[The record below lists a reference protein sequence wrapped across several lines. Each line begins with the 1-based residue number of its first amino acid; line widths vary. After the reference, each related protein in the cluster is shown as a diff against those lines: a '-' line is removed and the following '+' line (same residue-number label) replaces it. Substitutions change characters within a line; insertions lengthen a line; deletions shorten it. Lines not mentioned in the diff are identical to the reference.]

1 MKKRG
6 RPSKLIKGVYVDT
19 CPVWRFDGSPI
30 NKGCCEVLRSVPK
43 FRAQCGGCGGIK

>member
-6 RPSKLIKGVYVDT
+6 RPYKLIKGVYVQS

-30 NKGCCEVLRSVPK
+30 NKACCELLREIPEY
-43 FRAQCGGCGGIK
+43 RRRCGICGGIK